1 MFLDGDR
8 LSRGRALTQLFV
20 VSVLRVEEVL
30 QRDESE
36 FNNGGK

>member
-8 LSRGRALTQLFV
+8 LSRRRALTQLFV